1 MTDAASASMKAVP
14 HDYDVEDKSNN
25 KAPKFNGDGST
36 FSWWKYRIYSH
47 LIGIDDE
54 LWDLVEE
61 GVTFK
66 GLDERGKLSVE
77 ERKKFTPTDKKA
89 YKKHHK
95 VKDLLIGCISHDEYL
110 KITDKSTAKSIYD
123 SLCSTYEGN
132 KQVQEAKATLL
143 IQQYELFRMKDD
155 EHIESMY
162 SRFKILVAGLHVL
175 KRSYTT
181 SDHVRKILRSLPSR
195 WKPKVIVILEAK
207 DLDTL
212 GLEELISSLM
222 SHEIELSSDEP
233 QKKLKYVALPSI
245 SISSKALKAKVVESE
260 AEESSIDDQED
271 GSDDD
276 VFALLSKKFQ
286 KWTTRK
292 TKNYSSKGFGSRNNV
307 RKEKKDDTK
316 NCFNCHKPGHFMAD
330 CPELNTKGKGRKST
344 IKNKAKK
351 SLMATWEDINELSED
366 EDSEEANLALMATGE
381 SDNESDSESDTDD
394 IEEVISFNKKLSHC

>member
-1 MTDAASASMKAVP
+1 MTDAAADAGASMKAVP

-25 KAPKFNGDGST
+25 KAPKFNGHSSM
-36 FSWWKYRIYSH
+36 FSWWKDRIYSH

-61 GVTFK
+61 RVSFQ

-77 ERKKFTPTDKKA
+77 ARKKFTTTEKKA

-95 VKDLLIGCISHDEYL
+95 VKDILIGCISHNEYL
-110 KITDKSTAKSIYD
+110 KITNKSTAKSIYD
-123 SLCSTYEGN
+123 SLCSTYKGN

-155 EHIESMY
+155 ENIESMY
-162 SRFKILVAGLHVL
+162 SRFKILVAGLQVL

-195 WKPKVIVILEAK
+195 WRPKVTAIQEAK

-233 QKKLKYVALPSI
+233 QKKLKSVALPST
-245 SISSKALKAKVVESE
+245 SVSSKALKAKVVESF
-260 AEESSIDDQED
+260 AEESSVDD
-271 GSDDD
+271 
-276 VFALLSKKFQ
+276 
-286 KWTTRK
+286 
-292 TKNYSSKGFGSRNNV
+292 
-307 RKEKKDDTK
+307 
-316 NCFNCHKPGHFMAD
+316 
-330 CPELNTKGKGRKST
+330 
-344 IKNKAKK
+344 
-351 SLMATWEDINELSED
+351 
-366 EDSEEANLALMATGE
+366 
-381 SDNESDSESDTDD
+381 
-394 IEEVISFNKKLSHC
+394 